1 MKMVNFA
8 NRWVYT
14 GSLTTPPCTVGV
26 YFQVVD
32 RVLPISKRHYDWYIK
47 QQRATDQTAY
57 TVKNGNAHEI
67 RQLSTARNLAV
78 TGNWR
83 VTMPVDNHNVTYMRI
98 DVMGNETGR
107 QAIITTI
114 LAIIVAVIVIV
125 TVVLGF
131 VARGWAKQVK
141 AMEE

>member
-1 MKMVNFA
+1 M
-8 NRWVYT
+8 
-14 GSLTTPPCTVGV
+14 
-26 YFQVVD
+26 
-32 RVLPISKRHYDWYIK
+32 
-47 QQRATDQTAY
+47 
-57 TVKNGNAHEI
+57 
-67 RQLSTARNLAV
+67 

-98 DVMGNETGR
+98 DVLGNETGR

-125 TVVLGF
+125 TIVLGF

-141 AMEE
+141 AMEEGNVAEGGGVEFASLRPSTFSSERKPINIQRVSNFPNNDA

>member
-1 MKMVNFA
+1 M
-8 NRWVYT
+8 
-14 GSLTTPPCTVGV
+14 
-26 YFQVVD
+26 
-32 RVLPISKRHYDWYIK
+32 
-47 QQRATDQTAY
+47 
-57 TVKNGNAHEI
+57 
-67 RQLSTARNLAV
+67 

-98 DVMGNETGR
+98 DVMGNEKGR

-114 LAIIVAVIVIV
+114 LAIIVAAVVIVS
-125 TVVLGF
+125 VVLAL